1 MSRRDLVAV
10 LTLVVVG
17 GIMVL
22 VVADM
27 PAFGSLGPQYN
38 VMYEKFTG
46 RVVQETGAVNAVTG
60 IILDYRAYDTL
71 GETTVL
77 LVAIMG
83 TMAALGAGA
92 VHPAAGAA
100 AGRPL
105 DSRILALVLRVVI
118 PFTQLF
124 GLFVIF
130 NGHLSPGGG
139 FAGGTIIG
147 ASLILG
153 ALVSNYR
160 PGRRAEVRSEIV
172 ESASVGWYLL
182 VGFAG
187 LLAGKAFLSNA
198 GVFPLGTPGMPF
210 SGGMILLVSMAVGA
224 KVASTMQ
231 TLFLGLV
238 HGGIRHEREAER

>member
-1 MSRRDLVAV
+1 MTRRNLVAL

-27 PAFGSLGPQYN
+27 PEFGTPGPQYN
-38 VMYEKFTG
+38 QLYDKFVN
-46 RVVQETGAVNAVTG
+46 RVIQETGAVNAVTG

-92 VHPAAGAA
+92 VRLEAGSAVS
-100 AGRPL
+100 RPV
-105 DSRILALVLRVVI
+105 DSRILDLALRVVI
-118 PFTQLF
+118 PFTQVF

-147 ASLILG
+147 ASLILK

-160 PGRRAEVRSEIV
+160 QDRRAEFRSEV
-172 ESASVGWYLL
+172 LESASVAWYLL
-182 VGFAG
+182 MGLVG
-187 LLAGKAFLSNA
+187 LLAGHAFLSNA
-198 GVFPLGTPGMPF
+198 GVFPLGSPGMPL
-210 SGGMILLVSMAVGA
+210 SSGMILIVSMGVGA

-238 HGGIRHEREAER
+238 HGGILHEGEADR

>member
-1 MSRRDLVAV
+1 MTRRNLVAL
-10 LTLVVVG
+10 LTMVVVG

-27 PAFGSLGPQYN
+27 PAFGIPGPQYN
-38 VMYEKFTG
+38 QLYEKY
-46 RVVQETGAVNAVTG
+46 VSQVIQETGAVNAVTG

-92 VHPAAGAA
+92 VRPDARAP
-100 AGRPL
+100 AGRPV
-105 DSRILALVLRVVI
+105 DSRILDLALRIVI
-118 PFTQLF
+118 PFTQVF

-147 ASLILG
+147 ASLILKI
-153 ALVSNYR
+153 LVSNYR
-160 PGRRAEVRSEIV
+160 QDHRAEFRSEV
-172 ESASVGWYLL
+172 LESASVGWYLL
-182 VGFAG
+182 IGLVG
-187 LLAGKAFLSNA
+187 LLAGEALFSNA
-198 GVFPLGTPGMPF
+198 GVFPLGIPGMPF
-210 SGGMILLVSMAVGA
+210 SSGMILIISLGVGA

-238 HGGIRHEREAER
+238 HGGILHEEEADR